1 MRFFR
6 NRCLRLRRHGE
17 EHRRR
22 REAKTGLAE
31 VLARRLSTT
40 AKLGKNVVL
49 GVTSNTTFFC
59 NFAVIMRR
67 SPCTGRKGGRQVK
80 GNNKS
85 LSI

>member
-1 MRFFR
+1 MAKSIVGGGRD
-6 NRCLRLRRHGE
+6 
-17 EHRRR
+17 
-22 REAKTGLAE
+22 KTGLAE
-31 VLARRLSTT
+31 VLARHLSTT

-67 SPCTGRKGGRQVK
+67 SPYTDRKGGRRVK